1 MRSSLNNLGSR
12 QFLTPG
18 HVLNGYY
25 RCQNERSFTATHS
38 EYSLLVQI
46 FDVSFWGPFDYFGCC
61 FDYCCCRSFV
71 NPGMS
76 VVSLLPSVLLAF
88 VATAFV
94 ASSSDSSSS
103 FASGPLFLLKSIRYL
118 GPEL

>member
-1 MRSSLNNLGSR
+1 
-12 QFLTPG
+12 
-18 HVLNGYY
+18 
-25 RCQNERSFTATHS
+25 
-38 EYSLLVQI
+38 
-46 FDVSFWGPFDYFGCC
+46 
-61 FDYCCCRSFV
+61 
-71 NPGMS
+71 MS

-88 VATAFV
+88 VAIAFV

>member
-1 MRSSLNNLGSR
+1 MAITGVRNESSL
-12 QFLTPG
+12 
-18 HVLNGYY
+18 
-25 RCQNERSFTATHS
+25 TATHS
-38 EYSLLVQI
+38 EYSLLVQT
-46 FDVSFWGPFDYFGCC
+46 FDASFWGPFDYFGCC
-61 FDYCCCRSFV
+61 FDCCCCRSFA
-71 NPGMS
+71 NSEMS

-88 VATAFV
+88 VAIAFV